1 MPRER
6 TVSRAVAVVL
16 ALLTVFGPISMDL
29 YLPVL
34 PALTRELHASTSAAQ
49 LTVTACLLGLAF
61 GQLVAGLLSDRF
73 GRRLPMLTGAVAY
86 IATSVLCALSPNVE
100 SLVAA

>member
-1 MPRER
+1 MSTPVIPSAPRER
-6 TVSRAVAVVL
+6 TVGRALAVVL

-34 PALTRELHASTSAAQ
+34 PALTNELHASTSAAQ

-61 GQLVAGLLSDRF
+61 GQL
-73 GRRLPMLTGAVAY
+73 
-86 IATSVLCALSPNVE
+86 
-100 SLVAA
+100 